1 MRRSLSLSLFLKT
14 NGSKE
19 GTNEEVSTKGLGG
32 KLTLRV
38 RERER
43 ERGRGGGKQE
53 EEEEEKGW
61 AGKREGKREKRARRN
76 KKSGSP
82 LQEGLGAGGLEQ
94 VITSGCG
101 AARAGPS

>member
-1 MRRSLSLSLFLKT
+1 MIETISLSLSLFLKT

-43 ERGRGGGKQE
+43 EGTRRRETGRGGG
-53 EEEEEKGW
+53 G
-61 AGKREGKREKRARRN
+61 
-76 KKSGSP
+76 
-82 LQEGLGAGGLEQ
+82 EGLGRK
-94 VITSGCG
+94 
-101 AARAGPS
+101 ARGKERKESKEK

>member
-1 MRRSLSLSLFLKT
+1 MIETISLSLSLFLKT

-43 ERGRGGGKQE
+43 EGTRRRETGRGGG
-53 EEEEEKGW
+53 
-61 AGKREGKREKRARRN
+61 
-76 KKSGSP
+76 
-82 LQEGLGAGGLEQ
+82 EGLGRK
-94 VITSGCG
+94 
-101 AARAGPS
+101 ARGKERKESKEK